1 MNLPEL
7 KDKMLSVSD
16 GHTASLQKRWEEIK
30 KTAEGD
36 MLFPPPQK
44 KTYKPLQ
51 QGLNLVEAQPNF
63 NTFVNT
69 SELDFV
75 TSATPELSMEEFN
88 VFKSVLFK
96 DQEEVVEIL
105 VESGLT
111 QVKMDRIY
119 LIFWL
124 NLIRWGLRL
133 FVIDKNL

>member
-1 MNLPEL
+1 
-7 KDKMLSVSD
+7 MLSPP
-16 GHTASLQKRWEEIK
+16 LK
-30 KTAEGD
+30 KT
-36 MLFPPPQK
+36 
-44 KTYKPLQ
+44 TYKPLQ

-133 FVIDKNL
+133 FVTDKNL